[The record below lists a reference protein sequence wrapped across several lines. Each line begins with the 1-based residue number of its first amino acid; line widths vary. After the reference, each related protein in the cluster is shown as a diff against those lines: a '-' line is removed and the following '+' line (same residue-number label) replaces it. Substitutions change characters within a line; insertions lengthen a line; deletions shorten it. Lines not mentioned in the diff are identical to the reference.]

1 MPHPHTTRP
10 QGERLPHRIEYNG
23 YVIEPT
29 TKLREKP
36 AGWSLEVRITPAGRR
51 TGVRR
56 CRAGNVYASEELAV
70 ARCLEFGRR
79 IVDGRMQ
86 PRSER

>member
-1 MPHPHTTRP
+1 MTN
-10 QGERLPHRIEYNG
+10 RIEYNG

-29 TKLREKP
+29 TRFQRKP
-36 AGWSLEVRITPAGRR
+36 PGWTLEVRLTPAGRR

-56 CRAGNVYASEELAV
+56 CRAPDTFQSEEVAV

-79 IVDGRMQ
+79 IVEGKARRKAG
-86 PRSER
+86 PTK

>member
-1 MPHPHTTRP
+1 MSN
-10 QGERLPHRIEYNG
+10 RIEYNG

-29 TKLREKP
+29 TKPKGRSD
-36 AGWSLEVRITPAGRR
+36 GWTLEVRITPAGRK

-56 CRAGNVYASEELAV
+56 CRAPNTYASEELAV

-79 IVDGRMQ
+79 IVDGRLQ
-86 PRSER
+86 PKVS

>member
-1 MPHPHTTRP
+1 MSN
-10 QGERLPHRIEYNG
+10 RIEYNG

-29 TKLREKP
+29 TRLKGKP
-36 AGWSLEVRITPAGRR
+36 RGWTLEVRITPAGRS

-56 CRAGNVYASEELAV
+56 CRAPNTYANEEVAV

-79 IVDGRMQ
+79 IVDGKAQ
-86 PRSER
+86 PKIDSSK

>member
-1 MPHPHTTRP
+1 MTN
-10 QGERLPHRIEYNG
+10 RIEYNG

-29 TKLREKP
+29 TRLRSKP
-36 AGWSLEVRITPAGRR
+36 SGWTLEVRISPAGRR

-56 CRAGNVYASEELAV
+56 CRAPNTFPNQEIAV

-79 IVDGRMQ
+79 VVDGKAR
-86 PRSER
+86 RRGESK